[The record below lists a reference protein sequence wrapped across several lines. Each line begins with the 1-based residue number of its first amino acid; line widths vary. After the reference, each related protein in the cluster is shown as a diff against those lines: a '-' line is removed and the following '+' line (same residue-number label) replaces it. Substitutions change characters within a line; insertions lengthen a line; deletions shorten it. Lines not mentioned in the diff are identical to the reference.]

1 MKDKETLLLGETRR
15 LKSEIILL
23 HDEIEDLKQ
32 ENSVKKEYTSDVLKT
47 SIYTQTRDYLSEEAL
62 KEGSNTR
69 RHGPGRIEL
78 VSTENGNNIV
88 PLGMRH
94 LLVPVSAST
103 IAIDKR
109 TRRTFPR
116 KALLQY
122 LFKLCLAKVEADVE
136 CEEYGRPVRDMS
148 DFVYS
153 IYMLR
158 HGDRNLAERDLLD
171 LLFSLHRCHDNP
183 RVHIFSN
190 FLNNFY
196 DSALEPG
203 MESLERQQPLS
214 PMEQLRCDVV
224 NLRAGIGGGKS
235 RTQRTMEFYTL
246 FLNTVYKQCRPDIG
260 GSQQIWLS
268 LTTFLDLVALVFKKF
283 PPFAIVQLRKDI
295 VATSVGRAYR
305 SDPAGVS
312 RTSEVI
318 DLDLGMLPILTA
330 FLREDSR
337 LHNSVMGALTK
348 YDG

>member
-1 MKDKETLLLGETRR
+1 
-15 LKSEIILL
+15 
-23 HDEIEDLKQ
+23 
-32 ENSVKKEYTSDVLKT
+32 
-47 SIYTQTRDYLSEEAL
+47 
-62 KEGSNTR
+62 
-69 RHGPGRIEL
+69 
-78 VSTENGNNIV
+78 VSTF
-88 PLGMRH
+88 
-94 LLVPVSAST
+94 S
-103 IAIDKR
+103 
-109 TRRTFPR
+109 
-116 KALLQY
+116 
-122 LFKLCLAKVEADVE
+122 LCGFYQAKVEADVE

-203 MESLERQQPLS
+203 MVSTPTMDACAPSEFHCPPPSQKLVFSQESLERQQPLS

-295 VATSVGRAYR
+295 VAT
-305 SDPAGVS
+305 
-312 RTSEVI
+312 
-318 DLDLGMLPILTA
+318 
-330 FLREDSR
+330 
-337 LHNSVMGALTK
+337 
-348 YDG
+348 